1 MGLVAGREK
10 QTSDTRTAAP
20 SITHG
25 SSLHASK
32 IDHRRVPD
40 RALQLHEHPRA
51 QAEPVS
57 VSFNTNL
64 VGTLTLGEMTDGTDD
79 VNRIV

>member
-1 MGLVAGREK
+1 MHNCQIDLNETAGSRRQIGVDLVDGLAVEPRFRHAFVVATRK

-32 IDHRRVPD
+32 IRRV
-40 RALQLHEHPRA
+40 
-51 QAEPVS
+51 S
-57 VSFNTNL
+57 VAA
-64 VGTLTLGEMTDGTDD
+64 
-79 VNRIV
+79 

>member
-1 MGLVAGREK
+1 MTKGRHGRFSDHAEK

-32 IDHRRVPD
+32 IRRVAVAACSARRFAPPRIEFVETSPA
-40 RALQLHEHPRA
+40 RAVLPKAICRPAFSIQ
-51 QAEPVS
+51 
-57 VSFNTNL
+57 
-64 VGTLTLGEMTDGTDD
+64 
-79 VNRIV
+79 